1 MAILWRLPYS
11 QTRTCLEPA
20 VAVKDMNEKQRT
32 ATRKYWADQARRE
45 RKSAETK
52 ARWDDPEERSKFM
65 AAMSNPERRNRIAAA
80 T

>member
-20 VAVKDMNEKQRT
+20 VAVKEMNEKQRT

-65 AAMSNPERRNRIAAA
+65 VAMSDPERRNRIAAA